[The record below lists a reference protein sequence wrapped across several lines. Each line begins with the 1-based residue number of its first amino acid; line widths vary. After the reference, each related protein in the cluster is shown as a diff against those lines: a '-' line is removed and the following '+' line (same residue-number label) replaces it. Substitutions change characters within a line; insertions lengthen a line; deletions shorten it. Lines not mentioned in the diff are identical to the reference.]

1 MYVYTC
7 MYIKIHM
14 YVYKNTHVQKYIY
27 ISKICRSETTS
38 SMRGVP
44 WWASCEACRV
54 SSTDTTRDQTPMVPK
69 GAEQCQIANG
79 HLNIHFMYIIVY
91 TCLYLCLLLC
101 LLLLL
106 YLFIYINLSQYYSI
120 LIPSHHGVFNS
131 ILGTP
136 RPSSRAHFS
145 PHPGAARARTSTK
158 LFAIPM
164 CSYKWGSAGFGFI
177 KTVYPLVNIQK
188 TMENHYF
195 W

>member
-1 MYVYTC
+1 
-7 MYIKIHM
+7 M
-14 YVYKNTHVQKYIY
+14 YVYKNTYVQKYIY
-27 ISKICRSETTS
+27 PRFAAVKQPAPCVVCRDGHPARLTES
-38 SMRGVP
+38 RP
-44 WWASCEACRV
+44 
-54 SSTDTTRDQTPMVPK
+54 QTPPETRLRWCRKGLSSAKLRMV
-69 GAEQCQIANG
+69 IS
-79 HLNIHFMYIIVY
+79 IFI
-91 TCLYLCLLLC
+91 LCILLC
-101 LLLLL
+101 IHV
-106 YLFIYINLSQYYSI
+106 YIYVYCYVCYYCYIFFIYINMSQYYSI

-158 LFAIPM
+158 LFVIPM

-195 W
+195 